1 MQKQL
6 KRVALPSHPAQHAAE
21 ASSCIS
27 NPRGPPGRESK
38 GTRLMKRLALVTGIL
53 ALTAPLAL
61 AQTSTWA
68 IDPAH
73 SEVDF
78 SVRHMTV
85 SNVHGRFGGVQGN
98 IALNETDATKSTVSV
113 TIDMNTLDT
122 GVTARDTDVKSS
134 NFFDVAKFP
143 TATFASTSVAKS
155 GTHLKV
161 VGNLTLHGITRPVEL
176 DVDGPSATVP
186 GMDHKPHSGYSATT
200 TINRKD
206 FGVGPN
212 YGAAMVSDEI
222 KLIIELEVV
231 KQ

>member
-1 MQKQL
+1 M
-6 KRVALPSHPAQHAAE
+6 R
-21 ASSCIS
+21 
-27 NPRGPPGRESK
+27 
-38 GTRLMKRLALVTGIL
+38 RLAILTGIL
-53 ALTAPLAL
+53 AMTAPLAM

-78 SVRHMTV
+78 SVRHMSV
-85 SNVHGRFGGVQGN
+85 SNVHGRFGGVQGT
-98 IALNETDATKSTVSV
+98 ITLNETDATKSTVSV
-113 TIDMNTLDT
+113 TIDVNTLDT
-122 GVTARDTDVKSS
+122 GVTARDTDVKSP

-143 TATFASTSVAKS
+143 TATFASTSVTKN
-155 GTHLKV
+155 GVHLKV
-161 VGNLTLHGITRPVEL
+161 NGNLTLHGVTRPVEL
-176 DVDGPSATVP
+176 DVDGPSAPVP

-212 YGAAMVSDEI
+212 YGAAILSDEI
-222 KLIIELEVV
+222 KLSIDLEVV

>member
-1 MQKQL
+1 
-6 KRVALPSHPAQHAAE
+6 
-21 ASSCIS
+21 
-27 NPRGPPGRESK
+27 
-38 GTRLMKRLALVTGIL
+38 MKKLLVIGVLALAV
-53 ALTAPLAL
+53 PLAM

-78 SVRHMTV
+78 SVRHMSV
-85 SNVHGRFGGVQGN
+85 SNVHGRFGGIQGSV
-98 IALNETDATKSTVSV
+98 ILNEVDATKSTVSV

-122 GVTARDTDVKSS
+122 GVTARDNDVKGPGL
-134 NFFDVAKFP
+134 FDVAKFP
-143 TATFASTSVAKS
+143 TATFTSTSVVKS

-161 VGNLTLHGITRPVEL
+161 TGNFTLHGITRPVEL
-176 DVDGPSATVP
+176 DVDGPSAAVP
-186 GMDHKPHSGYSATT
+186 GMDHKPHSGYEATT

-212 YGAAMVSDEI
+212 YSAAILSDEI
-222 KLIIELEVV
+222 KLTIELEVV